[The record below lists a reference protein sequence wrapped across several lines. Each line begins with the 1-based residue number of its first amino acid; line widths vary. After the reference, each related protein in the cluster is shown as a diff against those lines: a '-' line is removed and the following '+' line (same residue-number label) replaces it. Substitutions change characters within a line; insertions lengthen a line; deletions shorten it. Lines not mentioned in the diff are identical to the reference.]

1 MENSLKI
8 ILSQFVKNG
17 KVLKSHKSE
26 VNHGHYASALFWK
39 KTVKYII
46 PAKQKNRKKSYHMNE
61 IEMTEER
68 LKIFIDFYKYTQQI
82 TFIHPLT
89 GKPNLLRWEKN

>member
-1 MENSLKI
+1 
-8 ILSQFVKNG
+8 
-17 KVLKSHKSE
+17 
-26 VNHGHYASALFWK
+26 
-39 KTVKYII
+39 
-46 PAKQKNRKKSYHMNE
+46 MNE